1 MFSCNAIGAL
11 GGFGVAV
18 SFICVFAS
26 AGIVFA
32 CTTSGNGNGKAENQG
47 RH

>member
-18 SFICVFAS
+18 SFIRAFAVTGMIP
-26 AGIVFA
+26 AGTA
-32 CTTSGNGNGKAENQG
+32 SGKGNGKAKN
-47 RH
+47 